1 MGSSLFLLK
10 TELQIIHEIFG
21 FWEFIQVIIH
31 DYTLY
36 INYLKDFVN
45 IRKKDIGQNGKKDL

>member
-45 IRKKDIGQNGKKDL
+45 IRKKDIGQN